1 MRPCSEDPQLC
12 WTSWLLG
19 FISLLLSICST
30 GAKSPGAR
38 GSEIQDS
45 GARVP
50 LQGIRGGS
58 VLFHV
63 IKKQEDE
70 PEEVS
75 WGFGPKSNYSVL
87 LQVRRGADTPT
98 WVSLQDKY
106 QHRVHVPNNLS
117 LKIENLTC
125 EDSGHY
131 RARVSFTGGL
141 ELTQIFLLT
150 VYEPVP
156 SPQILM
162 GSASITPDWCN
173 VTLECRASGA
183 TEDLNVTWEY
193 KGLPEEWEQRRTL
206 ESASNSRIL
215 AVSLPRG
222 QPHASLVC
230 VVSNPVGYKT
240 ASFDLGRDC
249 VHDSAKQVNA
259 DLLPGILGAVAAVLL
274 ILGGGLYLWKTRRKK
289 METGRGRSQDDDD
302 DSIQCAELSQEE
314 SQQSSNKCKA
324 SENRE
329 DLKVTWESKGLP
341 RELVWRTLGPA
352 ANSQSLPVSLPLN
365 QPSASLTWVV
375 SNPVDQKTATS
386 DLGESVPMWEGRKQV
401 HMDRPVLTVIV
412 AGLWLC
418 CGSREVDC
426 AIESEDPAWVLCRAV
441 PTTLSKRPGKTTQV
455 ATPAGQRPGGCR
467 CSTAHQGAPAQRAAS
482 PFIPGNS
489 PVSALRTAPPD
500 SDPSAGPAVVP
511 SPQACHLVT
520 SFSLSAF
527 PSRSYLC
534 PGCGLRPPGLKK
546 SSGKGTPPPP
556 PGFEGRRSG
565 GRGGAGGDQDKR
577 GADSA
582 RTPLC
587 SGPPGAHGAGAAG
600 LRPLIRAL
608 CPGRTRLAHTASP
621 ERRDVQGAPSPLLRS
636 LGDRS
641 QLGLMR
647 VSPHRPPVP
656 PSGPHPDGAALWA
669 SEA

>member
-289 METGRGRSQDDDD
+289 METGRGARSQDDDD

-314 SQQSSNKCKA
+314 SQQSSNKVIREQHLKERIPLTTIYSEVCKP
-324 SENRE
+324 
-329 DLKVTWESKGLP
+329 G
-341 RELVWRTLGPA
+341 
-352 ANSQSLPVSLPLN
+352 
-365 QPSASLTWVV
+365 
-375 SNPVDQKTATS
+375 
-386 DLGESVPMWEGRKQV
+386 
-401 HMDRPVLTVIV
+401 H
-412 AGLWLC
+412 
-418 CGSREVDC
+418 
-426 AIESEDPAWVLCRAV
+426 AV
-441 PTTLSKRPGKTTQV
+441 K
-455 ATPAGQRPGGCR
+455 
-467 CSTAHQGAPAQRAAS
+467 
-482 PFIPGNS
+482 I
-489 PVSALRTAPPD
+489 
-500 SDPSAGPAVVP
+500 
-511 SPQACHLVT
+511 
-520 SFSLSAF
+520 
-527 PSRSYLC
+527 
-534 PGCGLRPPGLKK
+534 
-546 SSGKGTPPPP
+546 
-556 PGFEGRRSG
+556 
-565 GRGGAGGDQDKR
+565 
-577 GADSA
+577 
-582 RTPLC
+582 
-587 SGPPGAHGAGAAG
+587 
-600 LRPLIRAL
+600 I
-608 CPGRTRLAHTASP
+608 
-621 ERRDVQGAPSPLLRS
+621 
-636 LGDRS
+636 
-641 QLGLMR
+641 
-647 VSPHRPPVP
+647 
-656 PSGPHPDGAALWA
+656 
-669 SEA
+669 